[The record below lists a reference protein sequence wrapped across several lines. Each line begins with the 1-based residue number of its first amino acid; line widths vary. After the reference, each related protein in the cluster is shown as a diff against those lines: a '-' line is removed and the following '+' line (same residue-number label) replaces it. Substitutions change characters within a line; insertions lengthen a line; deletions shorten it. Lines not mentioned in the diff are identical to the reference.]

1 MLLTKEDFTW
11 DNKTGGIY
19 QIKNMI
25 NNKVYIGSTKY
36 FYRRF
41 KRHENDLLSNKH
53 DNTHLQRAWNKYGEN
68 NFIHEIIEVVNNVE
82 DILNRE
88 QYWLDKLQPF
98 HRDNDYNICS
108 VAGKTIG
115 FKHSDKTKKLL
126 SDKGKGLKR
135 TEETKKRISEGHKG
149 INTWTKGMKQSE
161 EHIEKRV
168 KNRRGVPLSDDIK
181 DKMSIKVLM
190 FNKDNQLLK
199 EYFSISSAQKDG
211 FDPSAIVKCCKG
223 KLKTYKGYKWMYKS
237 EYEKFLEEVS

>member
-1 MLLTKEDFTW
+1 MINPKEID
-11 DNKTGGIY
+11 KVMGIY
-19 QIKNMI
+19 KITNII
-25 NNKVYIGSTKY
+25 NGKFYLGSSNDCHQRWIEHLSDL
-36 FYRRF
+36 RR
-41 KRHENDLLSNKH
+41 NKH
-53 DNTHLQRAWNKYGEN
+53 HSIHLQRAWNKYGEK

-98 HRDNDYNICS
+98 HRDNGYNICS